1 MKRKGQ
7 PMRGSPVPRTTARDL
22 IAQVTLIQRGL
33 QLSVRHA
40 AIGLREFPEI
50 SKFILIDVEPVPSSY
65 EQIRKGAMPAGKVRM
80 PGGAPSS
87 SQLRGRQY
95 PKICC
100 LHHGSQMG
108 LLAL

>member
-22 IAQVTLIQRGL
+22 IAQVTLIQRGP

-40 AIGLREFPEI
+40 AIGLRQFLEI
-50 SKFILIDVEPVPSSY
+50 SKFIIIDVGPVLLG
-65 EQIRKGAMPAGKVRM
+65 EQICKGAMPAGKVRM
-80 PGGAPSS
+80 SGGAPSS
-87 SQLRGRQY
+87 RQLSGCQY
-95 PKICC
+95 SKICC